1 MIKCYFNDG
10 NTFTHDSSTTKT
22 YIDLKKQLF
31 NKKLNLN
38 LNNLD
43 DIKLISYGKSI
54 NDLDIYEFDNNQ
66 VVLVHININIEL
78 NKILTDKR
86 LIDLL
91 SDVDKRKI
99 FYDILDD
106 PTLLEKLKVYTY
118 QKEYDQI
125 RNMQFNIAD
134 EQIKRLLDNNKGNIE
149 IVVSSILNL

>member
-43 DIKLISYGKSI
+43 DIRLISYGRVI
-54 NDLDIYEFDNNQ
+54 NDLDLYVFEDNQ
-66 VVLVHININIEL
+66 VVLVHVNVNIEL

-91 SDVDKRKI
+91 SDADKRKI
-99 FYDILDD
+99 FYDILDN

-134 EQIKRLLDNNKGNIE
+134 EQIKKLLDNNEGNIE

>member
-91 SDVDKRKI
+91 SDADKRKI

>member
-54 NDLDIYEFDNNQ
+54 NDLDTYEFNNNQ

-91 SDVDKRKI
+91 SDADKRKI

>member
-43 DIKLISYGKSI
+43 DIRLISYGRVI
-54 NDLDIYEFDNNQ
+54 NDLDLYVFEDNQ
-66 VVLVHININIEL
+66 VVLVHVNVNIEL

-91 SDVDKRKI
+91 SDADKRKI
-99 FYDILDD
+99 FYDILDN

-134 EQIKRLLDNNKGNIE
+134 EQIKKLLDNNQGNIE
-149 IVVSSILNL
+149 IVVGSILNL

>member
-10 NTFTHDSSTTKT
+10 NTFTYDSSTTKT

-43 DIKLISYGKSI
+43 DIRLISYGRVI
-54 NDLDIYEFDNNQ
+54 NDLDLYVFEDNQ

-91 SDVDKRKI
+91 SDADKRKI
-99 FYDILDD
+99 FYDILDN

-134 EQIKRLLDNNKGNIE
+134 EQIKKLLDNNEGNIE

>member
-10 NTFTHDSSTTKT
+10 NTFTYDSSTTKN

-54 NDLDIYEFDNNQ
+54 NDLDTYEFDNNQ

-91 SDVDKRKI
+91 SDADKRKI

-134 EQIKRLLDNNKGNIE
+134 EQIKKLLDNNKGNIE

>member
-10 NTFTHDSSTTKT
+10 NTFTHDSSNAKT

-31 NKKLNLN
+31 SRKLNLN
-38 LNNLD
+38 LNNLN

-54 NDLDIYEFDNNQ
+54 NDLDKYEFDNNQ

-91 SDVDKRKI
+91 SDADKRKI
-99 FYDILDD
+99 FYDILDN

-134 EQIKRLLDNNKGNIE
+134 EQIKKLLDNNEGNIE

>member
-43 DIKLISYGKSI
+43 DIRLISYGRVI
-54 NDLDIYEFDNNQ
+54 NDLDLYVFEDNQ

-91 SDVDKRKI
+91 SDADKRKI
-99 FYDILDD
+99 FYDILDN

-134 EQIKRLLDNNKGNIE
+134 EQIKKLLDNNEGNIE

>member
-43 DIKLISYGKSI
+43 DIKLISYGKIIS
-54 NDLDIYEFDNNQ
+54 DLDTYEFDNNQ

-91 SDVDKRKI
+91 SDADKRKI
-99 FYDILDD
+99 FYDILDN

-134 EQIKRLLDNNKGNIE
+134 EQIKKLLDNNEGNIE